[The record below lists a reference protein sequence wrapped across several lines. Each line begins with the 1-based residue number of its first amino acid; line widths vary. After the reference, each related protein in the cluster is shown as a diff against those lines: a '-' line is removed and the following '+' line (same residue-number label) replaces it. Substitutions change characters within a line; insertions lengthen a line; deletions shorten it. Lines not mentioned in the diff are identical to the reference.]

1 MTVVALRTGR
11 SSAMDIASAFISSV
25 TPVAGV
31 LDGRLGSLFLAS
43 SNQSECISVLTEED
57 ITFPW

>member
-11 SSAMDIASAFISSV
+11 SLAMDSASEIISGV
-25 TPVAGV
+25 TPVAGD
-31 LDGRLGSLFLAS
+31 LDGRLGSFFLAS

-57 ITFPW
+57 ITSPR